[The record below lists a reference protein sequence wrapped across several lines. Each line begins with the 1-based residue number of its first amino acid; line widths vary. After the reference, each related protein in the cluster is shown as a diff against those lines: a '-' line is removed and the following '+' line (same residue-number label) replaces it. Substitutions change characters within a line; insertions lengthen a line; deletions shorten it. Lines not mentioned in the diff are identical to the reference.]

1 MGLYVCPLNVE
12 YFKIHFI
19 FTICHLVSF
28 QCFDFG
34 KDDKVIHTNG
44 ILLRNRL
51 VDDGMN
57 HLKKDFQNKFPK
69 WPFQFQKSQS
79 GEDTLLLFLPP
90 DDNVK
95 DLDPHHIINENF
107 EKVKSALKDCYQE
120 IIPYCQ
126 YSKENEP
133 EGVPKE
139 NPLPGTSNQYVPV
152 KFLAVNSPT
161 IQFKLIFFIIG

>member
-28 QCFDFG
+28 QGFDFG
-34 KDDKVIHTNG
+34 KDNKVIYTNG

-95 DLDPHHIINENF
+95 DLDPHHIINENLQ
-107 EKVKSALKDCYQE
+107 KVKAELKGYYKE
-120 IIPYCQ
+120 IIPFSQ
-126 YSKENEP
+126 YSSQNEPERVSKENP
-133 EGVPKE
+133 VQKAP
-139 NPLPGTSNQYVPV
+139 NRFDFTAV
-152 KFLAVNSPT
+152 KFGTVFNPY
-161 IQFKLIFFIIG
+161 FK